1 MIKASITEDQLKDFQ
16 KNGFLTLDKFINLK
30 YLDELKHRIDLLF
43 RGEFETGIEPDEWNW
58 KSGRDPNNVTR
69 QICNGWK
76 SDSLIKQV
84 VCNPIIGQTISK
96 LMNWKGARLIQ
107 DNVLWKPPQG
117 KSLAFHQD
125 AAYVDWIIPQ
135 TMATCWI
142 PLDKTHKENGTL
154 EFAIE
159 SHKWELCPPSD
170 NFHAPE
176 DYTKELDS
184 YLKMNDKHLQKYAVE
199 VPAGGASFHHGMTW
213 HGSGVN
219 LSSSDRRAI
228 VAHCVPSDAIFHPTN
243 SGGTGKIY
251 RKYKMKDT
259 DKLDD
264 SFFPLLWE
272 DNH

>member
-1 MIKASITEDQLKDFQ
+1 M
-16 KNGFLTLDKFINLK
+16 
-30 YLDELKHRIDLLF
+30 
-43 RGEFETGIEPDEWNW
+43 
-58 KSGRDPNNVTR
+58 
-69 QICNGWK
+69 
-76 SDSLIKQV
+76 
-84 VCNPIIGQTISK
+84 
-96 LMNWKGARLIQ
+96 
-107 DNVLWKPPQG
+107 
-117 KSLAFHQD
+117 
-125 AAYVDWIIPQ
+125 DWIIPQ

-159 SHKWELCPPSD
+159 SHKWQLCPPSD
-170 NFHAPE
+170 NFHAPD

-184 YLKMNDKHLQKYAVE
+184 YLKMNDKYLQKYAVE